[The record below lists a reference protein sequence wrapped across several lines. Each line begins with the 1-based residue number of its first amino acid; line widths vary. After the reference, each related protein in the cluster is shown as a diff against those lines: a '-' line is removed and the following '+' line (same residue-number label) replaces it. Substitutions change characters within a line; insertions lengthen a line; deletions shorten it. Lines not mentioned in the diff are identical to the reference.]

1 MGAARPRGIARFR
14 SAAVYGGER
23 GLNKDSSGRLNS
35 SGPAEALSASDATP
49 RATTP
54 RGREADLFRQSHAR
68 NDICELICVNWSV
81 VDQRAPRRVRS
92 AAAELT
98 ASLDLAERLMA
109 AAVSERSQP
118 GTFERQLVRTTS
130 A

>member
-1 MGAARPRGIARFR
+1 
-14 SAAVYGGER
+14 
-23 GLNKDSSGRLNS
+23 
-35 SGPAEALSASDATP
+35 
-49 RATTP
+49 
-54 RGREADLFRQSHAR
+54 
-68 NDICELICVNWSV
+68 V

-118 GTFERQLVRTTS
+118 GTFERHLVRTTS